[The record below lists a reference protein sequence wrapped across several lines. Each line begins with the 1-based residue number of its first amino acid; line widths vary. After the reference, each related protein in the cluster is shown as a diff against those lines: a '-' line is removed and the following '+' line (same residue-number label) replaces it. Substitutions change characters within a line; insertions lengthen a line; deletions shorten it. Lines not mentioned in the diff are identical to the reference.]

1 MRPLFSPTAP
11 WASRAVILAALV
23 SLPIVGLITREAV
36 HQQALTQK
44 VTRAEQQ
51 LRQRQQML
59 DKLHETQKRR
69 ARQSHQLNAIPP
81 AIRLMDS
88 VGSAMS
94 PEIAL
99 LNIDINPSQRD
110 VRLTVNATS
119 LPALLAF
126 SERLQQLPAQVVLEN
141 HRPSSSEASG
151 WPLAASLDVHFV
163 TEEAHATKK

>member
-1 MRPLFSPTAP
+1 MKPRFSPSAP
-11 WASRAVILAALV
+11 WASRVLLFTALL
-23 SLPIVGLITREAV
+23 SLPIAGLLTREALN
-36 HQQALTQK
+36 QQAVTQK
-44 VTRAEQQ
+44 IARAEQQ
-51 LRQRQQML
+51 LSQRQQL
-59 DKLHETQKRR
+59 LNKLHEAQKRR

-94 PEIAL
+94 AEIAL

-126 SERLQQLPAQVVLEN
+126 SERLQQLPAHVVLEN
-141 HRPSSSEASG
+141 HRPSSGEASG

-163 TEEAHATKK
+163 AEEANATKK